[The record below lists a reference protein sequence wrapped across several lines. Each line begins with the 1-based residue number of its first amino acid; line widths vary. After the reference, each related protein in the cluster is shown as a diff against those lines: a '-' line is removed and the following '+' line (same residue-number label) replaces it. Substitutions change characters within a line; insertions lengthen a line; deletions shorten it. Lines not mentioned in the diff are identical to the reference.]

1 MRSRDKI
8 AIALFSI
15 TLGLGALIFWQSS
28 TDDAELR
35 RFRWFAAK
43 APMRLMTDEIFT
55 AENAPSL
62 WFGGLSLGAM
72 ILLGMIL
79 KTINGAEIRAFR
91 DRLIQMEVSKAEVE
105 TLLQDAVWKEKHAR
119 DAKETAVRELEAN
132 LNRIYDL
139 ENQLRETEQLFWT
152 REKEFKALSSQ
163 GSAGTE
169 AARGAGAAKAARDKA
184 RQEEIKKNA
193 EESSER
199 KNPLFGARAWRP
211 CEAA

>member
-1 MRSRDKI
+1 
-8 AIALFSI
+8 
-15 TLGLGALIFWQSS
+15 LGALIFWQSS
-28 TDDAELR
+28 TNDAELR

-72 ILLGMIL
+72 ILLGLIL
-79 KTINGAEIRAFR
+79 KAINGAEIRAFR

-119 DAKETAVRELEAN
+119 DAKETAVKELEGN
-132 LNRIYDL
+132 LNRIYGL
-139 ENQLRETEQLFWT
+139 ENQLRETEQLVWT

-163 GSAGTE
+163 GSAGAE
-169 AARGAGAAKAARDKA
+169 AARGSGAAKAARDKSL
-184 RQEEIKKNA
+184 QEEIKKN
-193 EESSER
+193 EELLQAKTLRCRIESRLSG
-199 KNPLFGARAWRP
+199 KSALWSTNLTTM
-211 CEAA
+211 